1 MKSPQLSK
9 EDYEWCQWTFTGGGV
24 IVGKSYGTLQ
34 ANDRNKYE
42 RLNCNA
48 VKTIGIN
55 PNCEHSFGDS
65 HILEWKAKK
74 ISNLCDKT
82 EQGSK
87 VHCFD
92 SVSNARSCYFENVM
106 IDFSKMHDDPRGGR
120 STKSRKFDDGFLKSD
135 CDSKYSDINFYN
147 VYSPGL
153 DKANTVCDYVLNETV
168 LMYSHDN
175 IRNLG
180 HTMSDMMN
188 VWLILWI
195 ANEAQNIR
203 DISFLNIDALRLGHN
218 YDDDLG
224 AFGLHYKTAF
234 KKVYKAI
241 DFKSNKVCFKK
252 LLMQTQPLL
261 LFTWDGWWQ
270 DMDCSFRGPSSMF
283 QQWNMQIRQNYGL
296 LNEESIKTNTRM
308 QILLIIRT
316 TTSSDPHYS
325 SRVYSNT
332 NQIIEA
338 INTLSSRGVSVIA
351 QDLVDLK
358 FQDQLKLISE
368 SSIII
373 GMHGA
378 GITHLTHMSV
388 GSKYCCGVIEI
399 FPIGEFSAIRGH
411 ANMARRMGHKYESIH
426 LREGSKVPT
435 EELLKKLNRI
445 IDEIENGKGSCVMP
459 TVVNNPYFMLD

>member
-1 MKSPQLSK
+1 MLSQ
-9 EDYEWCQWTFTGGGV
+9 EDYDWCQWTFTSGGV
-24 IVGKSYGTLQ
+24 IVGKSYGNLQ

-48 VKTIGIN
+48 VSFGKN
-55 PNCEHSFGDS
+55 PSCDHSFGDN

-74 ISNLCDKT
+74 IPNLCETKS
-82 EQGSK
+82 EGSK

-92 SVSNARSCYFENVM
+92 SISNARFCFFENVM
-106 IDFSKMHDDPRGGR
+106 IDYSKMHDENRGGR
-120 STKSRKFDDGFLKSD
+120 STKTRNFESGFLKSD
-135 CDSKYSDINFYN
+135 CDNKYSDINFYE

-153 DKANTVCDYVLNETV
+153 DKENTVCDYVFNETV

-188 VWLILWI
+188 VWLMLWL
-195 ANEAQNIR
+195 ADEAQNIR
-203 DISFLNIDALRLGHN
+203 DISFLNMDALRLGHN

-241 DFKSNKVCFKK
+241 DFGSSKVCFKK
-252 LLMQTQPLL
+252 LIMQSRPLL

-270 DMDCSFRGPSSMF
+270 DMPCTFKGPSTMF

-296 LNEESIKTNTRM
+296 LTEESIKTNKRM

-316 TTSSDPHYS
+316 TTSNDAHYS

-338 INTLSSRGVSVIA
+338 LNTFTSKGISVVV

-358 FQDQLKLISE
+358 FPDQIKLISE
-368 SSIII
+368 SSIIV

-378 GITHLTHMSV
+378 GITHLTHMSI

-399 FPIGEFSAIRGH
+399 FPNGEFSSIKGH
-411 ANMARRMGHKYESIH
+411 GNMARRMGHAYESMH
-426 LREGSKVPT
+426 LREGSNVPT
-435 EELLKKLNRI
+435 TELLNKLDKMI
-445 IDEIENGKGSCVMP
+445 QKIEKGDGSCLMP
-459 TVVNNPYFMLD
+459 TAVNNPYFLLD